1 MTLRLRRSPE
11 QSDRVSRE
19 AKEKLEKLLLVIR
32 RCCKPME
39 GSQTNG
45 VELMLYFD
53 EAHVLS
59 DRKIP
64 DDPDGK
70 DMYDVLCS
78 CFNAFLPKPIFVIY
92 LSTTSNISQLS
103 PAGPAARSSRAR
115 AIVDALQAPITEVPF
130 DCSPAFPIKS
140 GCLSLQDVCEVKFMA
155 QFGRPM

>member
-19 AKEKLEKLLLVIR
+19 AKENLEKLLLVIR

-39 GSQTNG
+39 TNG

-64 DDPDGK
+64 NDPDGK

-92 LSTTSNISQLS
+92 LSTTSNIGQLP
-103 PAGPAARSSRAR
+103 PARPAARSSRAQ
-115 AIVDALQAPITEVPF
+115 ANADALQAPITEVPF